1 MGDVRVRLI
10 AEDHVSAPMAGFV
23 SSAQKVSQATT
34 EAQKQ
39 LKLYDS
45 LLRNAE
51 RSSIKTSTSFE
62 ANAQRLDALRASGK
76 ESTEEY
82 QKLVTQNEKL
92 RVKLED
98 VNTQAGI
105 YAQKA
110 NEARAAVE
118 KEAEAIRKQTEAVE
132 EAARKQAEAN
142 AEAARKQAEAAAE
155 AARKQAEA
163 TEALRK
169 EEEEIA
175 AATKS
180 TNGFSESQEYASKT
194 TAALTSALRRLIV
207 SYISIQSLKK
217 AVDLSDSLVSMRARL
232 DRMNDGLQTT
242 QELET
247 MIYQSAQRSRG
258 SFTDTMGLV
267 SQLGT
272 MAGDAFSSSKEIV
285 QFAEQLNKQLAL
297 SGASG
302 SSAQAAIL
310 QLEQGLASG
319 VLRGDELNS
328 VMEQAPALAK
338 SIADYMQVSV
348 GELREMGSQG
358 QITADIVK
366 NALFDAAQK
375 TNAEFEKTPMTW
387 AQVWTVASNTAIR
400 ALDPLLTAINW
411 VANNLDVAIPLVIS
425 LGAAFGV
432 LLIAA
437 NWTNILATATKT
449 AASMQAFYNAVMAAN
464 PIALTAAAV
473 LVLVAALYGGVAA
486 FNKLT
491 GSSISATGIITG
503 AFTTMGAFILNG
515 TLVPLHNGFAAFVN
529 FLGNAFNDP
538 ITAIDVLFYDMSIT
552 ILKYVQNVAQG
563 LEGLINMIP
572 GVEVNMTSGIDKLI
586 GKLEYGRNWTIKQN
600 GYKEYIKPWE
610 NFDLGK
616 SYKTGYNWGA
626 NLGKSGLMG
635 TGTGE
640 LEIPQAA
647 DVKDLLGNID
657 KNTGKIAKT
666 VDLSDEQIKML
677 VDVAERRYVNNV
689 NLTSQTPMITVQ
701 GQNTGDTEKDARNLA
716 DTLRDVLVDLM
727 NAGSTVTV
735 Q

>member
-1 MGDVRVRLI
+1 
-10 AEDHVSAPMAGFV
+10 MAKIQETLVLQDRF
-23 SSAQKVSQATT
+23 SSTFSSY
-34 EAQKQ
+34 
-39 LKLYDS
+39 LK
-45 LLRNAE
+45 
-51 RSSIKTSTSFE
+51 
-62 ANAQRLDALRASGK
+62 
-76 ESTEEY
+76 
-82 QKLVTQNEKL
+82 
-92 RVKLED
+92 
-98 VNTQAGI
+98 

-110 NEARAAVE
+110 AVATGVLRTSANGDFSKVVDAIVNVNSSLADMARA
-118 KEAEAIRKQTEAVE
+118 QTDVAKSMQEQKDTLGELAS
-132 EAARKQAEAN
+132 AATK
-142 AEAARKQAEAAAE
+142 AAE
-155 AARKQAEA
+155 AAQKA
-163 TEALRK
+163 TTANRDHK
-169 EEEEIA
+169 
-175 AATKS
+175 KS
-180 TNGFSESQEYASKT
+180 TDEAKKSADQLTQSLKSLVASY
-194 TAALTSALRRLIV
+194 V
-207 SYISIQSLKK
+207 SIQGLKK

-258 SFTDTMGLV
+258 SFTDMMGLV

-338 SIADYMQVSV
+338 SIADYMHVSV

-366 NALFDAAQK
+366 NALFAAAK
-375 TNAEFEKTPMTW
+375 DTNAEFEKTPMTW
-387 AQVWTVASNTAIR
+387 AQVWTVASNTAVR

-411 VANNLDVAIPLVIS
+411 VANNLDVAIPLVVS

-503 AFTTMGAFILNG
+503 AFTTMGAVALN
-515 TLVPLHNGFAAFVN
+515 TFVVPVWNGFAALIN
-529 FLGNAFNDP
+529 FFLNSTDNFGQSFTIMLNDLYISFLQWVQGIAQAFEK
-538 ITAIDVLFYDMSIT
+538 L
-552 ILKYVQNVAQG
+552 VQKIPVIG
-563 LEGLINMIP
+563 EHFGFTEGLGFNSY
-572 GVEVNMTSGIDKLI
+572 VEQKKNENQNRKNSMG
-586 GKLEYGRNWTIKQN
+586 WTD
-600 GYKEYIKPWE
+600 YMKPIE

-616 SYKTGYNWGA
+616 SYKAGYNWGA

-635 TGTGE
+635 TGTGQ

-677 VDVAERRYVNNV
+677 VDVAERKYVNNV

>member
-1 MGDVRVRLI
+1 
-10 AEDHVSAPMAGFV
+10 MAKIQETLVLQDRF
-23 SSAQKVSQATT
+23 SSTFSSY
-34 EAQKQ
+34 
-39 LKLYDS
+39 LK
-45 LLRNAE
+45 
-51 RSSIKTSTSFE
+51 
-62 ANAQRLDALRASGK
+62 
-76 ESTEEY
+76 
-82 QKLVTQNEKL
+82 
-92 RVKLED
+92 
-98 VNTQAGI
+98 

-110 NEARAAVE
+110 AVATGVLRTSANGDFSKVVDAIVNVNSSLADMARA
-118 KEAEAIRKQTEAVE
+118 QTDVSKSLQEQKDTLGELAS
-132 EAARKQAEAN
+132 AATK
-142 AEAARKQAEAAAE
+142 AAE
-155 AARKQAEA
+155 AAQKA
-163 TEALRK
+163 
-169 EEEEIA
+169 
-175 AATKS
+175 
-180 TNGFSESQEYASKT
+180 T
-194 TAALTSALRRLIV
+194 TANKNHKNSTDEAKKSADQLTQSLKSLVA
-207 SYISIQSLKK
+207 SYVSIQGLKK

-258 SFTDTMGLV
+258 SFTDTIGLV

-272 MAGDAFSSSKEIV
+272 MAGDAFGSSKEIV

-366 NALFDAAQK
+366 NALFAAAED

-411 VANNLDVAIPLVIS
+411 VANNLDVAIPLVVS

-473 LVLVAALYGGVAA
+473 LVLVAAFYAGIAA
-486 FNKLT
+486 VNHFAGT
-491 GSSISATGIITG
+491 SISATGIITG
-503 AFTTMGAFILNG
+503 AFATLGAFVFNG
-515 TLVPLHNGFAAFVN
+515 VLVPLQNGFAAFVN
-529 FLGNAFNDP
+529 FLANIFTNPLAAVK
-538 ITAIDVLFYDMSIT
+538 IAFYDMAIT
-552 ILKYVQNVAQG
+552 VMQYLQNIAQG
-563 LEGLINMIP
+563 LEGLLNKIP
-572 GVEVNMTSGIDKLI
+572 GVTVDLTSGVNATVTKLQRDRHYE
-586 GKLEYGRNWTIKQN
+586 KWAS
-600 GYKEYIKPWE
+600 GYTEVVKPWE

-616 SYKTGYNWGA
+616 AYNAGHDWGA

-635 TGTGE
+635 TSTAE

-647 DVKDLLGNID
+647 DMKDLLGNID
-657 KNTGKIAKT
+657 TNTGKIAKT

-677 VDVAERRYVNNV
+677 VDVAERKYVNNV

-701 GQNTGDTEKDARNLA
+701 GQNTGNTEKDARNLA
-716 DTLRDVLVDLM
+716 DNLRDLLLDMM

>member
-1 MGDVRVRLI
+1 
-10 AEDHVSAPMAGFV
+10 MAKIQETLVLQDRF
-23 SSAQKVSQATT
+23 SSAFSSY
-34 EAQKQ
+34 
-39 LKLYDS
+39 LK
-45 LLRNAE
+45 
-51 RSSIKTSTSFE
+51 
-62 ANAQRLDALRASGK
+62 
-76 ESTEEY
+76 
-82 QKLVTQNEKL
+82 
-92 RVKLED
+92 
-98 VNTQAGI
+98 

-110 NEARAAVE
+110 AVATGVLRTSANGDFSKVVDAIVNVNSSLADMARA
-118 KEAEAIRKQTEAVE
+118 QTDVAKSMQEQKDTLGELAS
-132 EAARKQAEAN
+132 AATK
-142 AEAARKQAEAAAE
+142 AAE
-155 AARKQAEA
+155 AAQKA
-163 TEALRK
+163 TTANRDHK
-169 EEEEIA
+169 
-175 AATKS
+175 KS
-180 TNGFSESQEYASKT
+180 TDEAKKSADQ
-194 TAALTSALRRLIV
+194 LTQSLKSLVA
-207 SYISIQSLKK
+207 SYISIQGLKK

-258 SFTDTMGLV
+258 SFTDTIGLV

-366 NALFDAAQK
+366 NALFAAAK
-375 TNAEFEKTPMTW
+375 DTNAEFEKTPMTW
-387 AQVWTVASNTAIR
+387 AQVWTVASNTAVR

-411 VANNLDVAIPLVIS
+411 VANNLDVAIPLVVS

-616 SYKTGYNWGA
+616 SYKAGYNWGA

-677 VDVAERRYVNNV
+677 VDVAERKYVNNV

-701 GQNTGDTEKDARNLA
+701 GQNTGNTEKDARNLA

>member
-1 MGDVRVRLI
+1 MAKIQETLVLQDQFSSSFGAYIQAAQRASSSTTTAQAAARNYQSVLNSVSRQLI
-10 AEDHVSAPMAGFV
+10 SANAKFESYVAQQEEMVAAG
-23 SSAQKVSQATT
+23 QQNT
-34 EAQKQ
+34 EAFK
-39 LKLYDS
+39 KLD
-45 LLRNAE
+45 
-51 RSSIKTSTSFE
+51 
-62 ANAQRLDALRASGK
+62 
-76 ESTEEY
+76 
-82 QKLVTQNEKL
+82 TQTEKL
-92 RVKLED
+92 GATIRGLEAQQQTL
-98 VNTQAGI
+98 TQSM
-105 YAQKA
+105 K
-110 NEARAAVE
+110 
-118 KEAEAIRKQTEAVE
+118 
-132 EAARKQAEAN
+132 
-142 AEAARKQAEAAAE
+142 AAE
-155 AARKQAEA
+155 NAASVTATAKDEA
-163 TEALRK
+163 
-169 EEEEIA
+169 A
-175 AATKS
+175 AATKRLQEQENMAQS
-180 TNGFSESQEYASKT
+180 VTNS
-194 TAALTSALRRLIV
+194 LTSSVLRLAA
-207 SYISIQSLKK
+207 SYISIQGLKK
-217 AVDLSDSLVSMRARL
+217 AVDLSDGLVSMRARL

-258 SFTDTMGLV
+258 SFTDTMGLI

-366 NALFDAAQK
+366 NALFAAAK
-375 TNAEFEKTPMTW
+375 DTNAEFEKTPMTW
-387 AQVWTVASNTAIR
+387 AQVWTVASNTAVR

-503 AFTTMGAFILNG
+503 TFTTMGAFILNG

-552 ILKYVQNVAQG
+552 SLKYIQNVAQG

-616 SYKTGYNWGA
+616 SYKAGYNWGA

-635 TGTGE
+635 TSTAE

-647 DVKDLLGNID
+647 YAKDLLGNID

-666 VDLSDEQIKML
+666 VDLSDELIKML
-677 VDVAERRYVNNV
+677 VDVAERKYINNV

-701 GQNTGDTEKDARNLA
+701 GQNTGSTEKDARNLA

>member
-1 MGDVRVRLI
+1 MAKIQETLVLQDQFSSSFGAYIQAAQRASSSTTAAQTAARNYQSVLNSVSRQLI
-10 AEDHVSAPMAGFV
+10 SANAKFESYVAQQEEMVAAG
-23 SSAQKVSQATT
+23 QQNT
-34 EAQKQ
+34 EAFK
-39 LKLYDS
+39 K
-45 LLRNAE
+45 
-51 RSSIKTSTSFE
+51 
-62 ANAQRLDALRASGK
+62 LDAQ
-76 ESTEEY
+76 T
-82 QKLVTQNEKL
+82 EKL
-92 RVKLED
+92 GATIRGLEAQQQTL
-98 VNTQAGI
+98 TQSM
-105 YAQKA
+105 K
-110 NEARAAVE
+110 
-118 KEAEAIRKQTEAVE
+118 
-132 EAARKQAEAN
+132 
-142 AEAARKQAEAAAE
+142 AAE
-155 AARKQAEA
+155 NAASVAASAKDEA
-163 TEALRK
+163 
-169 EEEEIA
+169 A
-175 AATKS
+175 AATKRLQEQENMAQS
-180 TNGFSESQEYASKT
+180 VTNS
-194 TAALTSALRRLIV
+194 LTSSVLRLV
-207 SYISIQSLKK
+207 ASYVSIQGLKK
-217 AVDLSDSLVSMRARL
+217 AVDLSDSLISMRARL

-338 SIADYMQVSV
+338 SIAEYMQVSV

-375 TNAEFEKTPMTW
+375 TNEEFEKTPMTW

-491 GSSISATGIITG
+491 GSSVSATGLITG
-503 AFTTMGAFILNG
+503 AFATLGAFVFNG
-515 TLVPLHNGFAAFVN
+515 VLVPLQNGFAAFVN
-529 FLGNAFNDP
+529 FLANVFTNPLAAVK
-538 ITAIDVLFYDMSIT
+538 IAFYDMAIT
-552 ILKYVQNVAQG
+552 VMQYLQNIAHG
-563 LEGLINMIP
+563 LEGLLNKIP
-572 GVEVNMTSGIDKLI
+572 GVTVDLTSGVDATVTKLQRDR
-586 GKLEYGRNWTIKQN
+586 KYEKWAS
-600 GYKEYIKPWE
+600 GYTEVVKPWK
-610 NFDLGK
+610 NIDLGK
-616 SYKTGYNWGA
+616 AYNAGHDWGA
-626 NLGKSGLMG
+626 NLGKYGLMG

-677 VDVAERRYVNNV
+677 VDVAERKYINNV

-701 GQNTGDTEKDARNLA
+701 GQNTGNTEKDARNLA

>member
-1 MGDVRVRLI
+1 
-10 AEDHVSAPMAGFV
+10 MAKIQETLVLQDRF
-23 SSAQKVSQATT
+23 SSTFSSY
-34 EAQKQ
+34 
-39 LKLYDS
+39 LK
-45 LLRNAE
+45 
-51 RSSIKTSTSFE
+51 
-62 ANAQRLDALRASGK
+62 
-76 ESTEEY
+76 
-82 QKLVTQNEKL
+82 
-92 RVKLED
+92 
-98 VNTQAGI
+98 

-110 NEARAAVE
+110 AVATGVLRTSANGDFSKVVDAIVNVNSSLADMARA
-118 KEAEAIRKQTEAVE
+118 QTDVAKSLQEQKDTLGELAS
-132 EAARKQAEAN
+132 AATK
-142 AEAARKQAEAAAE
+142 AAE
-155 AARKQAEA
+155 AAQKA
-163 TEALRK
+163 TTANRDHK
-169 EEEEIA
+169 
-175 AATKS
+175 KS
-180 TNGFSESQEYASKT
+180 TDEAKKSADQ
-194 TAALTSALRRLIV
+194 LTQSLKSLIA
-207 SYISIQSLKK
+207 SYIGIQGLKK

-366 NALFDAAQK
+366 NALFAAAED

-425 LGAAFGV
+425 LGTAFV
-432 LLIAA
+432 VMLIAA
-437 NWTNILATATKT
+437 NWTNILTFATEK
-449 AASMQAFYNAVMAAN
+449 AAAAQVFLNAVMSAN
-464 PIALTAAAV
+464 PAALAAVGV
-473 LVLVAALYGGVAA
+473 LVLVAAFYAGIAA
-486 FNKLT
+486 VNHFAGT
-491 GSSISATGIITG
+491 SISATGIITG

-563 LEGLINMIP
+563 FEGLINMIP
-572 GVEVNMTSGIDKLI
+572 GVKVNMTSGIDKLI

-616 SYKTGYNWGA
+616 AYTKGYNWGA

>member
-1 MGDVRVRLI
+1 MAKIQETLVLQDRFSSSFGAYIQAAQRASSSTTAAQTAARNYQSVLNS
-10 AEDHVSAPMAGFV
+10 VSRQMI
-23 SSAQKVSQATT
+23 SA
-34 EAQKQ
+34 
-39 LKLYDS
+39 
-45 LLRNAE
+45 NAK
-51 RSSIKTSTSFE
+51 IE
-62 ANAQRLDALRASGK
+62 ANVAQQKEMSAAGQQNTKAFKKLDAQTERLRATIRGL
-76 ESTEEY
+76 E
-82 QKLVTQNEKL
+82 TQQQTLTQSMKAAE
-92 RVKLED
+92 
-98 VNTQAGI
+98 NT
-105 YAQKA
+105 
-110 NEARAAVE
+110 
-118 KEAEAIRKQTEAVE
+118 AI
-132 EAARKQAEAN
+132 EAAEKKDRLTAAIKRMQEQEN
-142 AEAARKQAEAAAE
+142 AAKNEAAE
-155 AARKQAEA
+155 ATKRLQEQ
-163 TEALRK
+163 EN
-169 EEEEIA
+169 IA
-175 AATKS
+175 QS
-180 TNGFSESQEYASKT
+180 VTNS
-194 TAALTSALRRLIV
+194 LTSSVLRLAA
-207 SYISIQSLKK
+207 SYVSIQGLKK

-258 SFTDTMGLV
+258 SFADTMGLV

-285 QFAEQLNKQLAL
+285 QFAEQLNKQLVL

-338 SIADYMQVSV
+338 SIADYMHVSV
-348 GELREMGSQG
+348 GELREMGSKG

-366 NALFDAAQK
+366 NALFAAAK
-375 TNAEFEKTPMTW
+375 DTNAEFEKTPMTW

-411 VANNLDVAIPLVIS
+411 VANNLDVAIPLVVS

-464 PIALTAAAV
+464 PIALAAAAV

-616 SYKTGYNWGA
+616 AYNAGHDWGA
-626 NLGKSGLMG
+626 NLNLSTIMG
-635 TGTGE
+635 GGSSS

-647 DVKDLLGNID
+647 NINDLLKNID
-657 KNTGKIAKT
+657 KNTGNIAKT

-677 VDVAERRYVNNV
+677 VDVAERKYVNNV
-689 NLTSQTPMITVQ
+689 NLTSQTPMVTVQ
-701 GQNTGDTEKDARNLA
+701 GQNTGSTEKDARNLA

>member
-1 MGDVRVRLI
+1 
-10 AEDHVSAPMAGFV
+10 MAKIQETLALQDRF
-23 SSAQKVSQATT
+23 SSTFSSY
-34 EAQKQ
+34 
-39 LKLYDS
+39 LK
-45 LLRNAE
+45 
-51 RSSIKTSTSFE
+51 
-62 ANAQRLDALRASGK
+62 
-76 ESTEEY
+76 
-82 QKLVTQNEKL
+82 
-92 RVKLED
+92 
-98 VNTQAGI
+98 

-110 NEARAAVE
+110 AVATGVLRTSANGDFSKVVDAIVNVNSSLADMARA
-118 KEAEAIRKQTEAVE
+118 QTDVAKSMQEQKDTLGELAS
-132 EAARKQAEAN
+132 AATK
-142 AEAARKQAEAAAE
+142 AAE
-155 AARKQAEA
+155 AAQKA
-163 TEALRK
+163 
-169 EEEEIA
+169 
-175 AATKS
+175 
-180 TNGFSESQEYASKT
+180 T
-194 TAALTSALRRLIV
+194 TANRNHKESTDEAKKSADQLTQSLKSLVA
-207 SYISIQSLKK
+207 SYVSIQGLKK

-242 QELET
+242 QELEA

-285 QFAEQLNKQLAL
+285 QFAEQLNKQLAM

-302 SSAQAAIL
+302 ASAQAAIL

-366 NALFDAAQK
+366 NALFAAAK
-375 TNAEFEKTPMTW
+375 DTNAEFEKTPMTW
-387 AQVWTVASNTAIR
+387 AQVWTVASNTAVR

-411 VANNLDVAIPLVIS
+411 VANNLNVAIPLVVS
-425 LGAAFGV
+425 LGSAFGV

-473 LVLVAALYGGVAA
+473 LVLVAAVYGGVAA

-503 AFTTMGAFILNG
+503 AFTTMGAVALN
-515 TLVPLHNGFAAFVN
+515 TFVVPVWNAFAALIN
-529 FLGNAFNDP
+529 FFLNSTDNFGQSFTIMLNDLYISFLQWVQGIAQAFEK
-538 ITAIDVLFYDMSIT
+538 L
-552 ILKYVQNVAQG
+552 VQKIPVIG
-563 LEGLINMIP
+563 EHFGFTEGLGFNSY
-572 GVEVNMTSGIDKLI
+572 VEQKKNENQNRKNSMG
-586 GKLEYGRNWTIKQN
+586 WTD
-600 GYKEYIKPWE
+600 YMKPIE

-616 SYKTGYNWGA
+616 SYKAGYNWGA

-677 VDVAERRYVNNV
+677 VDVAERKYVNNV

-701 GQNTGDTEKDARNLA
+701 GQNTGNTEKDARNLA

>member
-1 MGDVRVRLI
+1 MAKIQETLVLQDQFSSSFGAYIQAAQRASSSTTAAQTAARNYQSVLNSVSRQLI
-10 AEDHVSAPMAGFV
+10 SANAKFESYVAQQEEMVAAG
-23 SSAQKVSQATT
+23 QQNT
-34 EAQKQ
+34 EAFK
-39 LKLYDS
+39 KLD
-45 LLRNAE
+45 
-51 RSSIKTSTSFE
+51 
-62 ANAQRLDALRASGK
+62 
-76 ESTEEY
+76 
-82 QKLVTQNEKL
+82 TQTEKL
-92 RVKLED
+92 GATIRGLE
-98 VNTQAGI
+98 
-105 YAQKA
+105 AQQ
-110 NEARAAVE
+110 
-118 KEAEAIRKQTEAVE
+118 QTLIQSM
-132 EAARKQAEAN
+132 EAAENAASVTATAKDEA
-142 AEAARKQAEAAAE
+142 
-155 AARKQAEA
+155 
-163 TEALRK
+163 
-169 EEEEIA
+169 A
-175 AATKS
+175 AATKRLQEQENMAQS
-180 TNGFSESQEYASKT
+180 VTNS
-194 TAALTSALRRLIV
+194 LTSSVLRLAA
-207 SYISIQSLKK
+207 SYISIQGLKK

-328 VMEQAPALAK
+328 VMEQAPAIAK
-338 SIADYMQVSV
+338 SIADYMHVSV

-366 NALFDAAQK
+366 NALFAAAK
-375 TNAEFEKTPMTW
+375 DTNAEFEKTPMTW
-387 AQVWTVASNTAIR
+387 AQVWTVASNTAVR

-411 VANNLDVAIPLVIS
+411 VANNLDVAIPLVVS
-425 LGAAFGV
+425 LGVAFGV

-473 LVLVAALYGGVAA
+473 LVLVSVLYAGVAA

-503 AFTTMGAFILNG
+503 AFATVGAFVFNG
-515 TLVPLHNGFAAFVN
+515 VLVPLQNGFAAFVN
-529 FLGNAFNDP
+529 FLANAFNNP
-538 ITAIDVLFYDMSIT
+538 LAAIKIAFYDMAIT
-552 ILKYVQNVAQG
+552 VMQYLQNIAQG
-563 LEGLINMIP
+563 LEGLLNKIP
-572 GVEVNMTSGIDKLI
+572 GVTVDLTSGVNATVTKLQRDR
-586 GKLEYGRNWTIKQN
+586 KYEKWAS
-600 GYKEYIKPWE
+600 GYTEVVKPWE

-616 SYKTGYNWGA
+616 SYKAGYNWGT
-626 NLGKSGLMG
+626 NLGSGLMG

-640 LEIPQAA
+640 LKIPQAA

-677 VDVAERRYVNNV
+677 VDVAERKYVNNV

-701 GQNTGDTEKDARNLA
+701 GQNTGSTEKDARNLA

>member
-1 MGDVRVRLI
+1 MAKIQETLVLQDQFSSSFGAYIQAAQRASSSTTTAQTAARNYQSVLNSVSRQLI
-10 AEDHVSAPMAGFV
+10 SANAKFESYVAQQEEMAAAG
-23 SSAQKVSQATT
+23 QQNT
-34 EAQKQ
+34 EAFK
-39 LKLYDS
+39 K
-45 LLRNAE
+45 
-51 RSSIKTSTSFE
+51 
-62 ANAQRLDALRASGK
+62 LDAQ
-76 ESTEEY
+76 T
-82 QKLVTQNEKL
+82 EKL
-92 RVKLED
+92 GATIRGLEAQQQTL
-98 VNTQAGI
+98 TQSM
-105 YAQKA
+105 K
-110 NEARAAVE
+110 
-118 KEAEAIRKQTEAVE
+118 
-132 EAARKQAEAN
+132 
-142 AEAARKQAEAAAE
+142 AAE
-155 AARKQAEA
+155 NAASVTTAAKDEA
-163 TEALRK
+163 
-169 EEEEIA
+169 A
-175 AATKS
+175 AATKRLQEQENMAQS
-180 TNGFSESQEYASKT
+180 ATNS
-194 TAALTSALRRLIV
+194 LTSSVLRLAA
-207 SYISIQSLKK
+207 SYISIQGLKK

-348 GELREMGSQG
+348 GKLREMGSQG

-375 TNAEFEKTPMTW
+375 TNEEFEKTPMTW
-387 AQVWTVASNTAIR
+387 AQVWTVASNTAVR

-411 VANNLDVAIPLVIS
+411 VANNLNVAIPLVVS
-425 LGAAFGV
+425 LGSAFGV

-464 PIALTAAAV
+464 PIARTAAAV
-473 LVLVAALYGGVAA
+473 LVLVSVLYAGVAA

-503 AFTTMGAFILNG
+503 AFATVGAFVFNG
-515 TLVPLHNGFAAFVN
+515 VLVPLQNGFAAFVN
-529 FLGNAFNDP
+529 FLANAFNNP
-538 ITAIDVLFYDMSIT
+538 LAAIKIAFYDMAIT
-552 ILKYVQNVAQG
+552 VMQYLQNIAQG
-563 LEGLINMIP
+563 LEGLLNKIP
-572 GVEVNMTSGIDKLI
+572 GVTVDLTSGVNATVTKLQRDR
-586 GKLEYGRNWTIKQN
+586 KYEKWAS
-600 GYKEYIKPWE
+600 GYTEVVKPWE

-616 SYKTGYNWGA
+616 SYKAGYNWGA

-635 TGTGE
+635 TGTGD

-677 VDVAERRYVNNV
+677 VDVAERKYVNNV

-701 GQNTGDTEKDARNLA
+701 GQNTGSTEKDARNLA

>member
-1 MGDVRVRLI
+1 
-10 AEDHVSAPMAGFV
+10 MAKIQETLVLQDRF
-23 SSAQKVSQATT
+23 SSTFSRY
-34 EAQKQ
+34 
-39 LKLYDS
+39 LK
-45 LLRNAE
+45 
-51 RSSIKTSTSFE
+51 
-62 ANAQRLDALRASGK
+62 
-76 ESTEEY
+76 
-82 QKLVTQNEKL
+82 
-92 RVKLED
+92 
-98 VNTQAGI
+98 

-110 NEARAAVE
+110 AVATGVLRTSANGDFSKVVDAIVNVNSSLADMARA
-118 KEAEAIRKQTEAVE
+118 QTDVAKSMQEQKDTLGELAS
-132 EAARKQAEAN
+132 AATK
-142 AEAARKQAEAAAE
+142 AAE
-155 AARKQAEA
+155 AAQKA
-163 TEALRK
+163 TTANRDHK
-169 EEEEIA
+169 
-175 AATKS
+175 KS
-180 TNGFSESQEYASKT
+180 TDEAKKSADQ
-194 TAALTSALRRLIV
+194 LTQSLKSLVA
-207 SYISIQSLKK
+207 SYISIQGLKK

-366 NALFDAAQK
+366 NALFAAAK
-375 TNAEFEKTPMTW
+375 DTNAEFEKTPMTW
-387 AQVWTVASNTAIR
+387 AQVWTVASNTAVR

-411 VANNLDVAIPLVIS
+411 VANNLDVAIPLVVS

-437 NWTNILATATKT
+437 NWTNILATSTKT

-503 AFTTMGAFILNG
+503 AFTTMGAFALN
-515 TLVPLHNGFAAFVN
+515 TFVVPVWNGFAALIN
-529 FLGNAFNDP
+529 FFLNSTDNFGQSFTIMLNDLYISFLQWVQGIAQAFEK
-538 ITAIDVLFYDMSIT
+538 L
-552 ILKYVQNVAQG
+552 VQKIPVIG
-563 LEGLINMIP
+563 EHFGFTEGLGFNSY
-572 GVEVNMTSGIDKLI
+572 VEQKKNENQNRKNSMG
-586 GKLEYGRNWTIKQN
+586 WTD
-600 GYKEYIKPWE
+600 YMKPIE

-616 SYKTGYNWGA
+616 SYKAGYNWGA

-635 TGTGE
+635 TSTGQ

-677 VDVAERRYVNNV
+677 VDVAERKYVNNV

-701 GQNTGDTEKDARNLA
+701 GQNTGNTEKDARNLA
-716 DTLRDVLVDLM
+716 DNLRDLLLDMM

>member
-1 MGDVRVRLI
+1 
-10 AEDHVSAPMAGFV
+10 MAKIQETLVLQDQF
-23 SSAQKVSQATT
+23 SSSFGAYIQAAQRASSTT
-34 EAQKQ
+34 TAAQRQ
-39 LKLYDS
+39 LKIYESALKS
-45 LLRNAE
+45 SELA
-51 RSSIKTSTSFE
+51 SIKASTAFE
-62 ANAQRLDALRASGK
+62 ASAQRLDELRAAGQ
-76 ESTEEY
+76 ESTDEY
-82 QKLVTQNEKL
+82 KNLVEQNEKL
-92 RVKLED
+92 RVRMED
-98 VNTQAGI
+98 VNAQTGI
-105 YAQKA
+105 FVQKTNA
-110 NEARAAVE
+110 ARAAVE
-118 KEAEAIRKQTEAVE
+118 AETT
-132 EAARKQAEAN
+132 
-142 AEAARKQAEAAAE
+142 AARKQAEAAAE

-194 TAALTSALRRLIV
+194 TAALTSSLRRLIV

-302 SSAQAAIL
+302 QSAQAAIL

-366 NALFDAAQK
+366 NALFAAAED

-464 PIALTAAAV
+464 PIALTASAV

-503 AFTTMGAFILNG
+503 AFATMGAFALN
-515 TLVPLHNGFAAFVN
+515 TFVVPVWNGFAALIN
-529 FLGNAFNDP
+529 FFLNSTDNFGQSFTIMLNDLYISFLQWVQGIAQAFEK
-538 ITAIDVLFYDMSIT
+538 L
-552 ILKYVQNVAQG
+552 VQKIPVIG
-563 LEGLINMIP
+563 EHFGFTEGLGFNSY
-572 GVEVNMTSGIDKLI
+572 VEQKKKENQNRKNSMG
-586 GKLEYGRNWTIKQN
+586 WTD
-600 GYKEYIKPWE
+600 YMKPIE

-616 SYKTGYNWGA
+616 SYKAGYNWGA

-677 VDVAERRYVNNV
+677 VDVAERKYVNNV

-701 GQNTGDTEKDARNLA
+701 GQNTGSTEKDARNLA

>member
-1 MGDVRVRLI
+1 MGKIQETLAIRDQFSSPFGAYIL
-10 AEDHVSAPMAGFV
+10 AAQSAAR
-23 SSAQKVSQATT
+23 ATT
-34 EAQKQ
+34 
-39 LKLYDS
+39 
-45 LLRNAE
+45 
-51 RSSIKTSTSFE
+51 
-62 ANAQRLDALRASGK
+62 
-76 ESTEEY
+76 
-82 QKLVTQNEKL
+82 
-92 RVKLED
+92 
-98 VNTQAGI
+98 
-105 YAQKA
+105 KA
-110 NEARAAVE
+110 
-118 KEAEAIRKQTEAVE
+118 QTEARNYQSVLNGVS
-132 EAARKQAEAN
+132 RKMISANAKIEAN
-142 AEAARKQAEAAAE
+142 VAQQEEMVAAGQQNTEAFKKLDTQTEKLGATIRGLETQQQTLTQSMKAAENAASVTAAAKDE
-155 AARKQAEA
+155 A
-163 TEALRK
+163 
-169 EEEEIA
+169 A
-175 AATKS
+175 AATKRLQEQENMAQS
-180 TNGFSESQEYASKT
+180 ATNS
-194 TAALTSALRRLIV
+194 LTSSVLRLAA
-207 SYISIQSLKK
+207 SYISIQGLKK

-285 QFAEQLNKQLAL
+285 QFAEQLNKQLAM

-302 SSAQAAIL
+302 ASAQAAIL

-348 GELREMGSQG
+348 GKLREMGSQG

-366 NALFDAAQK
+366 NALFAAAK
-375 TNAEFEKTPMTW
+375 DTNAEFEKTPMTW
-387 AQVWTVASNTAIR
+387 AQVWTVASNTAVR

-411 VANNLDVAIPLVIS
+411 VANNLNVAIPLVVS
-425 LGAAFGV
+425 LGSAFGV

-503 AFTTMGAFILNG
+503 TFTTMGAFILNG

-616 SYKTGYNWGA
+616 SYKAGYNWGA

-647 DVKDLLGNID
+647 DVKDLLTNID

-701 GQNTGDTEKDARNLA
+701 GQNTGNTEKDARNLA

>member
-1 MGDVRVRLI
+1 MAKIQETLVLQDQFSSSFGAYIQAAQRASSSTTTAQTAARNYQSVLNSVSRQLI
-10 AEDHVSAPMAGFV
+10 SANAKFESYVAQQEEMVAAG
-23 SSAQKVSQATT
+23 QQNT
-34 EAQKQ
+34 EAFK
-39 LKLYDS
+39 KLD
-45 LLRNAE
+45 
-51 RSSIKTSTSFE
+51 
-62 ANAQRLDALRASGK
+62 
-76 ESTEEY
+76 
-82 QKLVTQNEKL
+82 TQTEKL
-92 RVKLED
+92 GATIRGLEAQQQTL
-98 VNTQAGI
+98 TQSM
-105 YAQKA
+105 KA
-110 NEARAAVE
+110 AENAASV
-118 KEAEAIRKQTEAVE
+118 T
-132 EAARKQAEAN
+132 
-142 AEAARKQAEAAAE
+142 AAAKDE
-155 AARKQAEA
+155 A
-163 TEALRK
+163 
-169 EEEEIA
+169 A
-175 AATKS
+175 AATKRLQEQENMAQS
-180 TNGFSESQEYASKT
+180 VTNS
-194 TAALTSALRRLIV
+194 LTSSVLRLAA
-207 SYISIQSLKK
+207 SYISIQGLKK

-302 SSAQAAIL
+302 ASAQAAIL

-338 SIADYMQVSV
+338 SIADYMKVSV

-358 QITADIVK
+358 LITADIVK
-366 NALFDAAQK
+366 NALFAAAK
-375 TNAEFEKTPMTW
+375 DTNAEFEKTPMTW
-387 AQVWTVASNTAIR
+387 AQVWTVASNTAVR

-411 VANNLDVAIPLVIS
+411 VANNLDVAIPLVVS

-616 SYKTGYNWGA
+616 AYNAGHDWGA
-626 NLGKSGLMG
+626 NLNLSTVMGGGSGS
-635 TGTGE
+635 

-677 VDVAERRYVNNV
+677 VDVAERKYVNNV

-701 GQNTGDTEKDARNLA
+701 GQNTGSTEKDARNLA

>member
-1 MGDVRVRLI
+1 MAKIQETLVLQDQFSSSFGAYIQAAQRASSSTTAAQTAARNYQSVLNSVSRQLI
-10 AEDHVSAPMAGFV
+10 SANAKFESYVAQQEEMVAAG
-23 SSAQKVSQATT
+23 QQNT
-34 EAQKQ
+34 EAFK
-39 LKLYDS
+39 K
-45 LLRNAE
+45 
-51 RSSIKTSTSFE
+51 
-62 ANAQRLDALRASGK
+62 LDAQ
-76 ESTEEY
+76 T
-82 QKLVTQNEKL
+82 EKL
-92 RVKLED
+92 GATIRGLE
-98 VNTQAGI
+98 TQ
-105 YAQKA
+105 Q
-110 NEARAAVE
+110 
-118 KEAEAIRKQTEAVE
+118 QTLTQSM
-132 EAARKQAEAN
+132 K
-142 AEAARKQAEAAAE
+142 AAE
-155 AARKQAEA
+155 NAASVAASAKDEA
-163 TEALRK
+163 
-169 EEEEIA
+169 A
-175 AATKS
+175 AATKRLQEQENIAQS
-180 TNGFSESQEYASKT
+180 VTNS
-194 TAALTSALRRLIV
+194 LTSSVLRLAA
-207 SYISIQSLKK
+207 SYVSIQGLKK

-272 MAGDAFSSSKEIV
+272 MAGDAFGSSKEIV

-366 NALFDAAQK
+366 NALFAAAK
-375 TNAEFEKTPMTW
+375 DTNAEFEKTPMTW
-387 AQVWTVASNTAIR
+387 AQVWTVASNTAVR

-411 VANNLDVAIPLVIS
+411 VANNLDVAIPLVVS

-473 LVLVAALYGGVAA
+473 LVLVAAVYGGVAA

-552 ILKYVQNVAQG
+552 ILKYVQNVAKG

-616 SYKTGYNWGA
+616 AYNAGHDWGA
-626 NLGKSGLMG
+626 NLNLSTVMGGGSGS
-635 TGTGE
+635 

-677 VDVAERRYVNNV
+677 VDVAERKYVNNV

-701 GQNTGDTEKDARNLA
+701 GQNTGSTEKDAKNLA

>member
-1 MGDVRVRLI
+1 
-10 AEDHVSAPMAGFV
+10 MAKIQETLVLQDRF
-23 SSAQKVSQATT
+23 SSTFSSY
-34 EAQKQ
+34 
-39 LKLYDS
+39 LK
-45 LLRNAE
+45 
-51 RSSIKTSTSFE
+51 
-62 ANAQRLDALRASGK
+62 
-76 ESTEEY
+76 
-82 QKLVTQNEKL
+82 
-92 RVKLED
+92 
-98 VNTQAGI
+98 

-110 NEARAAVE
+110 AVATGVLRTSANGDFSKVVDAIVNVNSSLADMARA
-118 KEAEAIRKQTEAVE
+118 QTDVAKSMQEQKDTLGELAS
-132 EAARKQAEAN
+132 AATK
-142 AEAARKQAEAAAE
+142 AAE
-155 AARKQAEA
+155 AAQKA
-163 TEALRK
+163 TTANRDHK
-169 EEEEIA
+169 
-175 AATKS
+175 KS
-180 TNGFSESQEYASKT
+180 TDEAKKSADQ
-194 TAALTSALRRLIV
+194 LTQSLKSLVA
-207 SYISIQSLKK
+207 SYISIQGLKK

-272 MAGDAFSSSKEIV
+272 MAGDAFNSSKEIV

-328 VMEQAPALAK
+328 VMEQAPAIAK

-366 NALFDAAQK
+366 NALFAAAK
-375 TNAEFEKTPMTW
+375 DTNAEFEKTPMTW
-387 AQVWTVASNTAIR
+387 AQVWTVASNTAVR

-411 VANNLDVAIPLVIS
+411 VANNLDVAIPLVVS

-503 AFTTMGAFILNG
+503 AFTTMGAFALN
-515 TLVPLHNGFAAFVN
+515 TFVVPVWNGFAALIN
-529 FLGNAFNDP
+529 FFLNSTDNFGQSFTIMLNDLYISFLQWVQGIAQAFEK
-538 ITAIDVLFYDMSIT
+538 L
-552 ILKYVQNVAQG
+552 VQKIPVIG
-563 LEGLINMIP
+563 EHFGFTEGLGFNSY
-572 GVEVNMTSGIDKLI
+572 VEQKKNENQNRKNSMG
-586 GKLEYGRNWTIKQN
+586 WTD
-600 GYKEYIKPWE
+600 YMKPIE

-616 SYKTGYNWGA
+616 SYKAGYNWGA

-635 TGTGE
+635 TSTGQ

-677 VDVAERRYVNNV
+677 VDVAERKYVNNV

-701 GQNTGDTEKDARNLA
+701 GQNTGNTEKDARNLA
-716 DTLRDVLVDLM
+716 DNLRDLLLDMM

>member
-1 MGDVRVRLI
+1 
-10 AEDHVSAPMAGFV
+10 MAKIQETLVLQDRF
-23 SSAQKVSQATT
+23 SSTFSSY
-34 EAQKQ
+34 
-39 LKLYDS
+39 LK
-45 LLRNAE
+45 
-51 RSSIKTSTSFE
+51 
-62 ANAQRLDALRASGK
+62 
-76 ESTEEY
+76 
-82 QKLVTQNEKL
+82 
-92 RVKLED
+92 
-98 VNTQAGI
+98 

-110 NEARAAVE
+110 AVATGVLRTSANGDFSKVVDAIVNVNSSLADMARA
-118 KEAEAIRKQTEAVE
+118 QTDVAKSMQEQKDTLGELAS
-132 EAARKQAEAN
+132 AATK
-142 AEAARKQAEAAAE
+142 AAE
-155 AARKQAEA
+155 AAQKA
-163 TEALRK
+163 TTANRDHK
-169 EEEEIA
+169 
-175 AATKS
+175 KS
-180 TNGFSESQEYASKT
+180 TDEAKKSADQ
-194 TAALTSALRRLIV
+194 LTQSLKSLVA
-207 SYISIQSLKK
+207 SYISIQGLKK

-366 NALFDAAQK
+366 NALFAAAK
-375 TNAEFEKTPMTW
+375 DTNAEFEKTPMTW
-387 AQVWTVASNTAIR
+387 AQVWTVASNTAVR

-411 VANNLDVAIPLVIS
+411 VANNLDVAIPLVVS

-473 LVLVAALYGGVAA
+473 LALVAALYGGVAA

-503 AFTTMGAFILNG
+503 AFTTMGAVALN
-515 TLVPLHNGFAAFVN
+515 TFVVPVWNGFAALIN
-529 FLGNAFNDP
+529 FFLNSTDNFGQSFTIMLNDLYISFLQWVQGIAQAFEK
-538 ITAIDVLFYDMSIT
+538 L
-552 ILKYVQNVAQG
+552 VQKIPVIG
-563 LEGLINMIP
+563 EHFGFTEGLGFNSY
-572 GVEVNMTSGIDKLI
+572 VEQKKNENQNRKNSMG
-586 GKLEYGRNWTIKQN
+586 WTD
-600 GYKEYIKPWE
+600 YMKPIE

-616 SYKTGYNWGA
+616 SYKAGYNWGA
-626 NLGKSGLMG
+626 NIGKSGLMG
-635 TGTGE
+635 TSTGQ

-677 VDVAERRYVNNV
+677 VDVAERKYVNNV

-701 GQNTGDTEKDARNLA
+701 GQNTGNTEKDARNLA

>member
-1 MGDVRVRLI
+1 MAKIQETLVLQDRFSSSFGAYIQAAQRASSSTTAAQTAARNYQSVLNSVSRQLI
-10 AEDHVSAPMAGFV
+10 SANAKFESYV
-23 SSAQKVSQATT
+23 AQKEEMVAAGQQNT
-34 EAQKQ
+34 EAFK
-39 LKLYDS
+39 K
-45 LLRNAE
+45 
-51 RSSIKTSTSFE
+51 
-62 ANAQRLDALRASGK
+62 LDAQ
-76 ESTEEY
+76 T
-82 QKLVTQNEKL
+82 EKL
-92 RVKLED
+92 GATIRGLE
-98 VNTQAGI
+98 TQ
-105 YAQKA
+105 Q
-110 NEARAAVE
+110 
-118 KEAEAIRKQTEAVE
+118 QTLTQSM
-132 EAARKQAEAN
+132 K
-142 AEAARKQAEAAAE
+142 AAE
-155 AARKQAEA
+155 NAASVAASAKDEA
-163 TEALRK
+163 
-169 EEEEIA
+169 A
-175 AATKS
+175 AATKRLQEQENMAQS
-180 TNGFSESQEYASKT
+180 VTNSMTSSVLRLAASY
-194 TAALTSALRRLIV
+194 V
-207 SYISIQSLKK
+207 SIQGLKK

-272 MAGDAFSSSKEIV
+272 MAGDAFGSSKEIV

-366 NALFDAAQK
+366 NALFAAAK
-375 TNAEFEKTPMTW
+375 DTNAEFEKTPMTW
-387 AQVWTVASNTAIR
+387 AQVWTVASNIAIR
-400 ALDPLLTAINW
+400 AMDPLLAAINW
-411 VANNLDVAIPLVIS
+411 VANNLDVAIPLVVS

-464 PIALTAAAV
+464 PIALTAAAA
-473 LVLVAALYGGVAA
+473 LVLVAAVYGGVAA
-486 FNKLT
+486 FNRLT

-515 TLVPLHNGFAAFVN
+515 TLVPMHNGFAAFVN

-552 ILKYVQNVAQG
+552 VLKYVQNVAQG

-616 SYKTGYNWGA
+616 AYNAGHDWGA
-626 NLGKSGLMG
+626 NLNLSTMMG
-635 TGTGE
+635 GGSIS
-640 LEIPQAA
+640 LEIPQTA

-677 VDVAERRYVNNV
+677 VDVAERKYVNNV

-701 GQNTGDTEKDARNLA
+701 GQNTGSTEKDARNLA

>member
-1 MGDVRVRLI
+1 MAKIQETLVLQDQFSSSFGAYIQAAQRASSSTTTAQAAARNYQSVLNSVSRQLI
-10 AEDHVSAPMAGFV
+10 SANAKFESYVAQQEEMVAAG
-23 SSAQKVSQATT
+23 QQNT
-34 EAQKQ
+34 EAFK
-39 LKLYDS
+39 KLD
-45 LLRNAE
+45 
-51 RSSIKTSTSFE
+51 
-62 ANAQRLDALRASGK
+62 
-76 ESTEEY
+76 
-82 QKLVTQNEKL
+82 TQTEKL
-92 RVKLED
+92 GATIRGLEAQQQTL
-98 VNTQAGI
+98 TQSM
-105 YAQKA
+105 K
-110 NEARAAVE
+110 
-118 KEAEAIRKQTEAVE
+118 
-132 EAARKQAEAN
+132 
-142 AEAARKQAEAAAE
+142 AAE
-155 AARKQAEA
+155 NAASVTATAKDEA
-163 TEALRK
+163 
-169 EEEEIA
+169 A
-175 AATKS
+175 AATKRLQEQENMAQS
-180 TNGFSESQEYASKT
+180 VTNS
-194 TAALTSALRRLIV
+194 LTSSVLRLAA
-207 SYISIQSLKK
+207 SYVSIQGLKK

-328 VMEQAPALAK
+328 VMEQAPAIAK
-338 SIADYMQVSV
+338 SIADYMKVSV
-348 GELREMGSQG
+348 GELREMGSKG

-366 NALFDAAQK
+366 NALFAAAK
-375 TNAEFEKTPMTW
+375 DTNAEFEKTPMTW

-616 SYKTGYNWGA
+616 SYKAGYNWGA

-677 VDVAERRYVNNV
+677 VDVAERRYINNV

-701 GQNTGDTEKDARNLA
+701 GQNTGNTEKDARNLA

>member
-1 MGDVRVRLI
+1 MAKIQETLVLQDQFSSSFGAYIQAAQRASSSTTTAQTAARNYQSVLNSVSRQLI
-10 AEDHVSAPMAGFV
+10 SANAKFESYVAQQEEMVAAG
-23 SSAQKVSQATT
+23 QQNT
-34 EAQKQ
+34 EAFK
-39 LKLYDS
+39 KLD
-45 LLRNAE
+45 
-51 RSSIKTSTSFE
+51 
-62 ANAQRLDALRASGK
+62 
-76 ESTEEY
+76 
-82 QKLVTQNEKL
+82 TQTEKL
-92 RVKLED
+92 GSTIRGLE
-98 VNTQAGI
+98 TQ
-105 YAQKA
+105 QQTLTQSMKA
-110 NEARAAVE
+110 AESAASV
-118 KEAEAIRKQTEAVE
+118 
-132 EAARKQAEAN
+132 
-142 AEAARKQAEAAAE
+142 AAAAKDE
-155 AARKQAEA
+155 A
-163 TEALRK
+163 
-169 EEEEIA
+169 A
-175 AATKS
+175 AATKRLQEQENITQS
-180 TNGFSESQEYASKT
+180 VTNS
-194 TAALTSALRRLIV
+194 LTSSVLRLV
-207 SYISIQSLKK
+207 ASYVSIQGLKK

-348 GELREMGSQG
+348 GQLRELGSQG

-375 TNAEFEKTPMTW
+375 TNEEFEKTPMTW

-491 GSSISATGIITG
+491 GSSISATGLITG

-515 TLVPLHNGFAAFVN
+515 TLVPLQNGFAAFVN
-529 FLGNAFNDP
+529 FLANVFNNP
-538 ITAIDVLFYDMSIT
+538 LAAIKIAFYDMAIT
-552 ILKYVQNVAQG
+552 AMQYLQNIAQG
-563 LEGLINMIP
+563 LEGLLNKIP
-572 GVEVNMTSGIDKLI
+572 GVTVDLTSGVNATVTKLQRDRKYEKWA
-586 GKLEYGRNWTIKQN
+586 G
-600 GYKEYIKPWE
+600 GYTEVVKPWK

-616 SYKTGYNWGA
+616 SYKAGYNWGA

-677 VDVAERRYVNNV
+677 VDVAERKYVNNV

>member
-1 MGDVRVRLI
+1 
-10 AEDHVSAPMAGFV
+10 MAKIQETLVLQDQF
-23 SSAQKVSQATT
+23 SSTF
-34 EAQKQ
+34 
-39 LKLYDS
+39 
-45 LLRNAE
+45 
-51 RSSIKTSTSFE
+51 SSYL
-62 ANAQRLDALRASGK
+62 Q
-76 ESTEEY
+76 
-82 QKLVTQNEKL
+82 
-92 RVKLED
+92 
-98 VNTQAGI
+98 

-110 NEARAAVE
+110 
-118 KEAEAIRKQTEAVE
+118 
-132 EAARKQAEAN
+132 
-142 AEAARKQAEAAAE
+142 
-155 AARKQAEA
+155 
-163 TEALRK
+163 
-169 EEEEIA
+169 
-175 AATKS
+175 
-180 TNGFSESQEYASKT
+180 
-194 TAALTSALRRLIV
+194 TAANRKYKSSTDEITSSTDRLTQSLKNLAA
-207 SYISIQSLKK
+207 SYVSIQGLKK

-272 MAGDAFSSSKEIV
+272 MAGDAFGSSKEIV

-328 VMEQAPALAK
+328 VMEQAPAIAK

-366 NALFDAAQK
+366 NALFAAAK
-375 TNAEFEKTPMTW
+375 DTNAEFEKTPMTW
-387 AQVWTVASNTAIR
+387 AQVWTVASNTAVR

-411 VANNLDVAIPLVIS
+411 VANNLDVAIPLVVS

-464 PIALTAAAV
+464 PITLTAAAV

-486 FNKLT
+486 FNNLT

-503 AFTTMGAFILNG
+503 AFATLGAFVFNG
-515 TLVPLHNGFAAFVN
+515 VLVPLQNGFAAFVN
-529 FLGNAFNDP
+529 FLANVFTNPLAAVK
-538 ITAIDVLFYDMSIT
+538 IAFYDMAIT
-552 ILKYVQNVAQG
+552 VMQYLQNIAQG
-563 LEGLINMIP
+563 LEGLLNKIP
-572 GVEVNMTSGIDKLI
+572 GVTVDLTSGVNATVTKLQRDQQYE
-586 GKLEYGRNWTIKQN
+586 KWAS
-600 GYKEYIKPWE
+600 GYTEVVKPWE
-610 NFDLGK
+610 NIDLGK
-616 SYKTGYNWGA
+616 AYTKGYNWGA
-626 NLGKSGLMG
+626 NLNLSTIMGVGSGMG
-635 TGTGE
+635 GGSGS

-647 DVKDLLGNID
+647 DVKNLLGNID
-657 KNTGKIAKT
+657 TNTGKIAKT

-677 VDVAERRYVNNV
+677 VDVAERKYVNNV

-701 GQNTGDTEKDARNLA
+701 GQNTGSTEKDARNLA

>member
-1 MGDVRVRLI
+1 MAKIQETLVLQDRFSSSFGAYIQAAQRASSSTTTAQTAARNYQSVLNSVSRQLI
-10 AEDHVSAPMAGFV
+10 SANAKFESYVAQQEEMVAAG
-23 SSAQKVSQATT
+23 QQNT
-34 EAQKQ
+34 EAFK
-39 LKLYDS
+39 KLD
-45 LLRNAE
+45 
-51 RSSIKTSTSFE
+51 
-62 ANAQRLDALRASGK
+62 
-76 ESTEEY
+76 
-82 QKLVTQNEKL
+82 TQTEKL
-92 RVKLED
+92 GATIRGLEAQQQTL
-98 VNTQAGI
+98 TQSM
-105 YAQKA
+105 K
-110 NEARAAVE
+110 
-118 KEAEAIRKQTEAVE
+118 
-132 EAARKQAEAN
+132 
-142 AEAARKQAEAAAE
+142 AAE
-155 AARKQAEA
+155 NAASVTATAKDEA
-163 TEALRK
+163 
-169 EEEEIA
+169 A
-175 AATKS
+175 AATKRLQEQENMAQS
-180 TNGFSESQEYASKT
+180 VTNS
-194 TAALTSALRRLIV
+194 LTSSVLRLAA
-207 SYISIQSLKK
+207 SYISIQGLKK
-217 AVDLSDSLVSMRARL
+217 AVDLSDGLVSMRARL

-242 QELET
+242 QELEA

-285 QFAEQLNKQLAL
+285 QFAEQLNKQLAM

-302 SSAQAAIL
+302 ASAQAAIL

-366 NALFDAAQK
+366 NALFAAAK
-375 TNAEFEKTPMTW
+375 DTNAEFEKTPMTW
-387 AQVWTVASNTAIR
+387 AQVWTVASNTAVR

-411 VANNLDVAIPLVIS
+411 VANNLNVAIPLVVS
-425 LGAAFGV
+425 LGSAFGV

-503 AFTTMGAFILNG
+503 TFTTMGAFILNG

-552 ILKYVQNVAQG
+552 SLKYIQNVAQG

-616 SYKTGYNWGA
+616 SYKAGYNWGA

-647 DVKDLLGNID
+647 DVKDLLTNID

-677 VDVAERRYVNNV
+677 VDVAERKYVNNV

-701 GQNTGDTEKDARNLA
+701 GQNTGNTEKDARNLA

>member
-1 MGDVRVRLI
+1 
-10 AEDHVSAPMAGFV
+10 MAKIQETLVLRDGF
-23 SSAQKVSQATT
+23 STT
-34 EAQKQ
+34 FSNY
-39 LKLYDS
+39 LK
-45 LLRNAE
+45 
-51 RSSIKTSTSFE
+51 
-62 ANAQRLDALRASGK
+62 
-76 ESTEEY
+76 
-82 QKLVTQNEKL
+82 
-92 RVKLED
+92 
-98 VNTQAGI
+98 

-110 NEARAAVE
+110 SAATGALKGNALGDYSQIVDAI
-118 KEAEAIRKQTEAVE
+118 AEVNSSIADMTKAQTDVAQSLQEQKGALGE
-132 EAARKQAEAN
+132 LASAATK
-142 AEAARKQAEAAAE
+142 AAE
-155 AARKQAEA
+155 AAQKA
-163 TEALRK
+163 TTANRDHK
-169 EEEEIA
+169 
-175 AATKS
+175 KS
-180 TNGFSESQEYASKT
+180 TDEAKKSADQLTQSLKSLVASY
-194 TAALTSALRRLIV
+194 V
-207 SYISIQSLKK
+207 SIQGLKK

-366 NALFDAAQK
+366 NALFAAAED

-387 AQVWTVASNTAIR
+387 AQVWTVASNTAVR

-503 AFTTMGAFILNG
+503 AFATMGAFALN
-515 TLVPLHNGFAAFVN
+515 TFVVPVWNGFAALIN
-529 FLGNAFNDP
+529 FFLNSTDNFGQSFTIMLNDLYISFLQWVQGIAQAFEK
-538 ITAIDVLFYDMSIT
+538 L
-552 ILKYVQNVAQG
+552 VQKIPVIG
-563 LEGLINMIP
+563 EHFGFTEGLGFNSY
-572 GVEVNMTSGIDKLI
+572 VEQKKKENQNRKNSMG
-586 GKLEYGRNWTIKQN
+586 WTD
-600 GYKEYIKPWE
+600 YMKPIE

-647 DVKDLLGNID
+647 DVKGLLGNID

-677 VDVAERRYVNNV
+677 VDVAERKYVNNV

-701 GQNTGDTEKDARNLA
+701 GQNTGSTEKDARNLA
-716 DTLRDVLVDLM
+716 DTLRDILMDMM

>member
-1 MGDVRVRLI
+1 
-10 AEDHVSAPMAGFV
+10 MAKIQETLVLQDRF
-23 SSAQKVSQATT
+23 SSTFSSY
-34 EAQKQ
+34 
-39 LKLYDS
+39 LK
-45 LLRNAE
+45 
-51 RSSIKTSTSFE
+51 
-62 ANAQRLDALRASGK
+62 
-76 ESTEEY
+76 
-82 QKLVTQNEKL
+82 
-92 RVKLED
+92 
-98 VNTQAGI
+98 

-110 NEARAAVE
+110 AVATGVLRTSANGDFSKVVDAIVNVNSSLADMARA
-118 KEAEAIRKQTEAVE
+118 QTDVAKSMQEQKDTLGELAS
-132 EAARKQAEAN
+132 AATK
-142 AEAARKQAEAAAE
+142 AAE
-155 AARKQAEA
+155 AAQKA
-163 TEALRK
+163 TTANRDHK
-169 EEEEIA
+169 
-175 AATKS
+175 KS
-180 TNGFSESQEYASKT
+180 TDEAKKSADQ
-194 TAALTSALRRLIV
+194 LTQSLKSLVA
-207 SYISIQSLKK
+207 SYISIQGLKK

-366 NALFDAAQK
+366 NALFAAAK
-375 TNAEFEKTPMTW
+375 DTNAEFEKTPMTW
-387 AQVWTVASNTAIR
+387 AQVWTVASNTAVR

-411 VANNLDVAIPLVIS
+411 VANNIQTIGPIVVS
-425 LGAAFGV
+425 LGTAFGV
-432 LLIAA
+432 MLIAA
-437 NWTNILATATKT
+437 NWTNILTFATEK
-449 AASMQAFYNAVMAAN
+449 AAAAQAFLNAVMSAN
-464 PIALTAAAV
+464 PAALAAVGV
-473 LVLVAALYGGVAA
+473 LVLVAAFYAGIAA
-486 FNKLT
+486 VNHFAGT
-491 GSSISATGIITG
+491 SISATGIITG

-616 SYKTGYNWGA
+616 SYKSGYNWGA

-635 TGTGE
+635 TGTGQ

-677 VDVAERRYVNNV
+677 VDVAERKYVNNV

-701 GQNTGDTEKDARNLA
+701 GQNTGNTEKDARNLA
-716 DTLRDVLVDLM
+716 DNLRDLLLDMM

>member
-1 MGDVRVRLI
+1 MAKIQETLVLQDQFSSSFGAYIQAAQRASSSTTAAQTAARNYQSVLNSVSRQLI
-10 AEDHVSAPMAGFV
+10 SANAKFESYVAQQEEMVAAG
-23 SSAQKVSQATT
+23 QQNT
-34 EAQKQ
+34 EAFK
-39 LKLYDS
+39 K
-45 LLRNAE
+45 
-51 RSSIKTSTSFE
+51 
-62 ANAQRLDALRASGK
+62 LDAQ
-76 ESTEEY
+76 T
-82 QKLVTQNEKL
+82 EKL
-92 RVKLED
+92 GATIRGLE
-98 VNTQAGI
+98 TQ
-105 YAQKA
+105 Q
-110 NEARAAVE
+110 
-118 KEAEAIRKQTEAVE
+118 QTLTQSM
-132 EAARKQAEAN
+132 K
-142 AEAARKQAEAAAE
+142 AAE
-155 AARKQAEA
+155 NAASVAASAKDEA
-163 TEALRK
+163 
-169 EEEEIA
+169 A
-175 AATKS
+175 AATKRLQEQENMAQS
-180 TNGFSESQEYASKT
+180 VTNS
-194 TAALTSALRRLIV
+194 LTSSVLRLAA
-207 SYISIQSLKK
+207 SYVSIQGLKK

-328 VMEQAPALAK
+328 VMEQAPAIAK

-348 GELREMGSQG
+348 GQLREMGSQG

-366 NALFDAAQK
+366 NALFAAAK
-375 TNAEFEKTPMTW
+375 DTNAEFEKTPMTW
-387 AQVWTVASNTAIR
+387 AQVWTVASNIAIR
-400 ALDPLLTAINW
+400 AMDPLLAAINW
-411 VANNLDVAIPLVIS
+411 VANNLDVAIPLVVS

-473 LVLVAALYGGVAA
+473 LVLVAAVYGGVAA
-486 FNKLT
+486 FNRLT

-552 ILKYVQNVAQG
+552 ILKYVQNVAKG

-600 GYKEYIKPWE
+600 GYKEYIKPWK

-616 SYKTGYNWGA
+616 AYNAGHDWGA
-626 NLGKSGLMG
+626 NLNLSTMMG
-635 TGTGE
+635 GGSSS

-677 VDVAERRYVNNV
+677 VDVAERKYVNNV

-701 GQNTGDTEKDARNLA
+701 GQNTGSTEKDARNLA

>member
-1 MGDVRVRLI
+1 
-10 AEDHVSAPMAGFV
+10 MAKIQETLVLQDRF
-23 SSAQKVSQATT
+23 SSTFSSY
-34 EAQKQ
+34 
-39 LKLYDS
+39 LK
-45 LLRNAE
+45 
-51 RSSIKTSTSFE
+51 
-62 ANAQRLDALRASGK
+62 
-76 ESTEEY
+76 
-82 QKLVTQNEKL
+82 
-92 RVKLED
+92 
-98 VNTQAGI
+98 

-110 NEARAAVE
+110 AVATGVLRTSANGDFSKVVDAIVNVNSSLADMARA
-118 KEAEAIRKQTEAVE
+118 QTDVAKSMQEQKDTLGELAS
-132 EAARKQAEAN
+132 AATK
-142 AEAARKQAEAAAE
+142 AAE
-155 AARKQAEA
+155 AAQKA
-163 TEALRK
+163 TTANRDHK
-169 EEEEIA
+169 
-175 AATKS
+175 KS
-180 TNGFSESQEYASKT
+180 TDEAKKSADQ
-194 TAALTSALRRLIV
+194 LTQSLKSLVA
-207 SYISIQSLKK
+207 SYISIQGLKK

-366 NALFDAAQK
+366 NALFAAAK
-375 TNAEFEKTPMTW
+375 DTNAEFEKTPMTW
-387 AQVWTVASNTAIR
+387 AQVWTVASNTAVR

-411 VANNLDVAIPLVIS
+411 VANNLDVAIPLVVS

-503 AFTTMGAFILNG
+503 AFTTMGAFALN
-515 TLVPLHNGFAAFVN
+515 TFVVPVWNGFAALIN
-529 FLGNAFNDP
+529 FFLNSTDNFGQSFTIMLNDLYISFLQWVQGIAQAFEK
-538 ITAIDVLFYDMSIT
+538 L
-552 ILKYVQNVAQG
+552 VQKIPVIG
-563 LEGLINMIP
+563 EHFGFTEGLGFNSY
-572 GVEVNMTSGIDKLI
+572 VEQKKNENQNRKNSMG
-586 GKLEYGRNWTIKQN
+586 WTD
-600 GYKEYIKPWE
+600 YMKPIE

-616 SYKTGYNWGA
+616 SYKAGYNWGA

-635 TGTGE
+635 TSTGQ

-677 VDVAERRYVNNV
+677 VDVAERKYVNNV

-701 GQNTGDTEKDARNLA
+701 GQNTGNTEKDARNLA
-716 DTLRDVLVDLM
+716 DNLRDLLLDMM

>member
-1 MGDVRVRLI
+1 
-10 AEDHVSAPMAGFV
+10 MAKIQETLALQDRF
-23 SSAQKVSQATT
+23 SSTFSSY
-34 EAQKQ
+34 
-39 LKLYDS
+39 LK
-45 LLRNAE
+45 
-51 RSSIKTSTSFE
+51 
-62 ANAQRLDALRASGK
+62 
-76 ESTEEY
+76 
-82 QKLVTQNEKL
+82 
-92 RVKLED
+92 
-98 VNTQAGI
+98 

-110 NEARAAVE
+110 AVATGVLRTSANGDFSKVVDAIVNVNSSLADMARA
-118 KEAEAIRKQTEAVE
+118 QTDVAKSMQEQKDTLGELAS
-132 EAARKQAEAN
+132 AATK
-142 AEAARKQAEAAAE
+142 AAE
-155 AARKQAEA
+155 AAQKA
-163 TEALRK
+163 TTANRDHK
-169 EEEEIA
+169 
-175 AATKS
+175 KS
-180 TNGFSESQEYASKT
+180 TDEAKKSADQLTQSLKSLVASY
-194 TAALTSALRRLIV
+194 V
-207 SYISIQSLKK
+207 SIQGLKK

-338 SIADYMQVSV
+338 SIADYMHVSV
-348 GELREMGSQG
+348 GELLEMGSQG

-366 NALFDAAQK
+366 NALFAAAK
-375 TNAEFEKTPMTW
+375 DTNEEFEKTPMTW
-387 AQVWTVASNTAIR
+387 AQVWTVASNTAVR

-411 VANNLDVAIPLVIS
+411 VANNLDVAIPLVVS

-473 LVLVAALYGGVAA
+473 LALVAALYGGVAA

-503 AFTTMGAFILNG
+503 AFTTMGAVALN
-515 TLVPLHNGFAAFVN
+515 TFVVPVWNGFAALIN
-529 FLGNAFNDP
+529 FFLNSTDNFGQSFTIMLNDLYISFLQWVQGIAQAFEK
-538 ITAIDVLFYDMSIT
+538 L
-552 ILKYVQNVAQG
+552 VQKIPVIG
-563 LEGLINMIP
+563 EHFGFTEGLGFNSY
-572 GVEVNMTSGIDKLI
+572 VEQKKNENQNRKNSMG
-586 GKLEYGRNWTIKQN
+586 WTD
-600 GYKEYIKPWE
+600 YMKPIE

-616 SYKTGYNWGA
+616 SYKAGYNWGA

-635 TGTGE
+635 TSTGQ

-677 VDVAERRYVNNV
+677 VDVAERKYVNNV

-701 GQNTGDTEKDARNLA
+701 GQNTGNTEKDARNLA
-716 DTLRDVLVDLM
+716 DNLRDLLLDLM

>member
-1 MGDVRVRLI
+1 MAKIHATLVLQDQFSSPF
-10 AEDHVSAPMAGFV
+10 SAYIQA
-23 SSAQKVSQATT
+23 AQRAAKATT
-34 EAQKQ
+34 KAQAEARNYQSVLNGVSRKLISANGEIESYTAQQKEMAAAGQ
-39 LKLYDS
+39 QNTK
-45 LLRNAE
+45 AF
-51 RSSIKTSTSFE
+51 KK
-62 ANAQRLDALRASGK
+62 LDAK
-76 ESTEEY
+76 T
-82 QKLVTQNEKL
+82 EKL
-92 RVKLED
+92 RATIRGLKAEQESL
-98 VNTQAGI
+98 TQSMIKAEN
-105 YAQKA
+105 AARVAAEEKDWLTAAAKRLQEQENAAKNEA
-110 NEARAAVE
+110 NEA
-118 KEAEAIRKQTEAVE
+118 
-132 EAARKQAEAN
+132 
-142 AEAARKQAEAAAE
+142 
-155 AARKQAEA
+155 AEA
-163 TEALRK
+163 TKRLQEQENMAQS
-169 EEEEIA
+169 
-175 AATKS
+175 ATQS
-180 TNGFSESQEYASKT
+180 
-194 TAALTSALRRLIV
+194 LTSSVLRLAA
-207 SYISIQSLKK
+207 SYLSIQGLKK

-232 DRMNDGLQTT
+232 DRMNDGLQIT

-302 SSAQAAIL
+302 ASAQAAIL

-348 GELREMGSQG
+348 GKLREMGSQG

-366 NALFDAAQK
+366 NALFAAAK
-375 TNAEFEKTPMTW
+375 DTNAEFEKTPMTW
-387 AQVWTVASNTAIR
+387 AQVWTVASNTAVR

-411 VANNLDVAIPLVIS
+411 VANNLNVAIPLVVS
-425 LGAAFGV
+425 LGSAFGV

-503 AFTTMGAFILNG
+503 AFTTMGAVALN
-515 TLVPLHNGFAAFVN
+515 TFVVPVWNAFAALIN
-529 FLGNAFNDP
+529 FFLNSTDNFGQSFTIMLNDLYISFLQWVQGIAQAFEK
-538 ITAIDVLFYDMSIT
+538 L
-552 ILKYVQNVAQG
+552 VQKIPVIG
-563 LEGLINMIP
+563 EHFGFTEGLGFNSY
-572 GVEVNMTSGIDKLI
+572 VEQKKNENQNRKNSMG
-586 GKLEYGRNWTIKQN
+586 WTD
-600 GYKEYIKPWE
+600 YMKPIE

-635 TGTGE
+635 TSTGE

-677 VDVAERRYVNNV
+677 VDVAERKYVNNV

-701 GQNTGDTEKDARNLA
+701 GQNTGNTEKDARNLA